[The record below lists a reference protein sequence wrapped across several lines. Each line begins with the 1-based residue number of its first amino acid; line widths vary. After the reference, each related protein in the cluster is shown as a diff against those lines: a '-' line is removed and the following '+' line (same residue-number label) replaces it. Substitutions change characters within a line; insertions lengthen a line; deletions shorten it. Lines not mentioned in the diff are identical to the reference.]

1 MFERGT
7 RHVNY
12 THKTYYL
19 NIIEHR
25 TRQLRQALGK
35 KISFAGIPNSPN
47 ILFLQ
52 IFLQRAAKPSAGN
65 TSACSKAMKPSP
77 EPSPEHC

>member
-1 MFERGT
+1 MEGKKDGAEQVWCSSICSLKQTWSSKAAGANEPGTASRQEMFERGT

-35 KISFAGIPNSPN
+35 K
-47 ILFLQ
+47 
-52 IFLQRAAKPSAGN
+52 
-65 TSACSKAMKPSP
+65 
-77 EPSPEHC
+77 